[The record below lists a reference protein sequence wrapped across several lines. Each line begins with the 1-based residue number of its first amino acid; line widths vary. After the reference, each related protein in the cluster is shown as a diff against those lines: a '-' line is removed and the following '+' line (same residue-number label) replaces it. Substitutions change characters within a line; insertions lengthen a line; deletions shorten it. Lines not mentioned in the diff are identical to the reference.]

1 MMMANRSPY
10 RSPSYGSA
18 IVNPE
23 YCVPYSVDLIIT
35 KERTFGGHH
44 FTVTDVND
52 AVVFT
57 VKGPLVSI
65 LTPHAHRFLRDVNG
79 TTILHLRK
87 SLLLLS
93 GWEAYRGESREQRD
107 LIFTREPPQLFQR
120 GTKMK
125 VFLANNNT
133 QVCDF
138 KLVKASF
145 FGRSWIVTIAES
157 DTVVA
162 QIKHKV
168 GSIFSREKF
177 MITVSPNIDYAF
189 IVALTLTL
197 EDYLN
202 SGD

>member
-1 MMMANRSPY
+1 MMAN

-18 IVNPE
+18 IINPQ

-35 KERTFGGHH
+35 KDRTFGGHH
-44 FTVTDVND
+44 FTVTDVNED
-52 AVVFT
+52 VVFT

-65 LTPHAHRFLRDVNG
+65 LTPHAHRFLRDANG
-79 TTILHLRK
+79 TTILHLRQ
-87 SLLLLS
+87 SLLLQS
-93 GWEAYRGESREQRD
+93 GWKAYRGESGEQRD
-107 LIFTREPPQLFQR
+107 LIFTWKPPQLFQR

-125 VFLANNNT
+125 VFLANNTT

-168 GSIFSREKF
+168 GSIVSREKF

-189 IVALTLTL
+189 IVALTVIL
-197 EDYLN
+197 EDYL
-202 SGD
+202 SPRQ